1 MYPSVRPLAAGAFYR
16 ARLPAATGRAGLE
29 VGPHEHLAGGAP
41 QWRGN
46 VGEDRTHPE
55 EDKHRCER
63 PPSCS
68 EEYSHADPSLLHGR
82 LRTGDIE
89 DRFRWAISNERA
101 APVAV
106 GLQRRAGA
114 RFPAWDR
121 ITRAGRRPALAAC
134 GTRSVRKVPRRLAAA
149 CIRYRALY
157 GLQARWTPYQY
168 SSSRREGSRP
178 GGSAGYS
185 GDRVSAPARPSA
197 PA

>member
-1 MYPSVRPLAAGAFYR
+1 MDPSVRPLAAGAFYR

-46 VGEDRTHPE
+46 VREDRTHPE

-68 EEYSHADPSLLHGR
+68 EEYSHADPSLLLGR
-82 LRTGDIE
+82 RTGDIE
-89 DRFRWAISNERA
+89 DRFRWVTSNDCA
-101 APVAV
+101 AAVRSGCNVGPARGSQRGTASPAPAAAQQLQVWNPLREKGTTAV
-106 GLQRRAGA
+106 GSGLYPLQGPVRFTGSVHPLPILIPSSGGESPGRA
-114 RFPAWDR
+114 
-121 ITRAGRRPALAAC
+121 
-134 GTRSVRKVPRRLAAA
+134 
-149 CIRYRALY
+149 
-157 GLQARWTPYQY
+157 
-168 SSSRREGSRP
+168 SRC
-178 GGSAGYS
+178 S